1 MGFGIFMQWTD
12 LINELFILAEPFLE
26 ARGDLLH
33 TRIAHQYSLYLM
45 EKEGGDKRIVE
56 PAVILHDV
64 GWSELKPH
72 EIKMAYGVRAA
83 GGNAARL
90 NRIHEVMGAVIAR
103 QILENLAYEQEHIE
117 QITAIIEQHDSGTQ
131 IRTLEEA
138 VVKDSDKLWRVSQIG
153 FWAEGKRQNV
163 ASDERYRFLM
173 DRYKKWFFTKSAV
186 AEAGKEL
193 EIRRRAILIRNTPWS
208 KP

>member
-1 MGFGIFMQWTD
+1 MNWTD
-12 LINELFILAEPFLE
+12 FINELFMQAEPYLE
-26 ARGDLLH
+26 TRGDLLH
-33 TRIAHQYSLYLM
+33 TRIAHQYSLFLM

-72 EIKMAYGVRAA
+72 EIKVAYGVRAA
-83 GGNAARL
+83 GENAARL

-103 QILENLAYEQEHIE
+103 QILEDVGYERDLME
-117 QITAIIEQHDSGTQ
+117 QITAIIKRHDSGMQ

-138 VVKDSDKLWRVSQIG
+138 VVKDADKLWRVSQIG

-163 ASDERYRFLM
+163 APDERYRFLM
-173 DRYKKWFFTKSAV
+173 ERYKKWFFTKSAV
-186 AEAGKEL
+186 VEAEKEL